1 MNFSELG
8 LPEALLR
15 AITKLGHEQP
25 TEVQGLA
32 IPLILEQHDL
42 LAAAQT
48 GTGKTGAFALPI
60 LARLR
65 SCGPKGCAPRALIM
79 TPTRELANQVAASF
93 RDYGQFVSLR
103 TETVYGGVG
112 MLPQIKALRRG
123 IDVLVATPGRLLDH
137 VTQRTVDLSR
147 VEVLV
152 LDEADRMLDMG
163 FLPPIKRI
171 TSLLPTTRQSLLF
184 SATFSPEIRKLASG
198 LLNSPREVDVAP
210 STVTADTVTQRVMHV
225 GRDQK
230 RELLLHLLTEGDGNG
245 ALGRTLIF
253 ARTRFGAERLAEQ
266 LDRDGVAATAI
277 HGNKSQSQRLRALE
291 QFRRG
296 KVRALVATDVAAR
309 GIDVTGIS
317 HVVNFELPKAAEDY
331 VHRIGR
337 TGRAGA
343 SGIALSLVSGDE
355 RGQLKD
361 IERLLGRRLETSSIE
376 GLTIAAPAQQDSRPR
391 PATNRR
397 PGKNGTNGKQGG
409 HGGFGRDWQPAGARE
424 RSHDA
429 PHAKRQGKGPKRF
442 ANQKPR

>member
-32 IPLILEQHDL
+32 IPMVLEQHDL

-60 LARLR
+60 LARLS

-79 TPTRELANQVAASF
+79 TPTRELANQVAGSF
-93 RDYGQFVSLR
+93 RDYGQFVSVR
-103 TETVYGGVG
+103 TETVFGGVG

-137 VTQRTVDLSR
+137 VTRRTVDLSR

-163 FLPPIKRI
+163 FLPPIRRI
-171 TSLLPTTRQSLLF
+171 SELLPKTRQSLLF
-184 SATFSPEIRKLASG
+184 SATFSPEIRKLAAG
-198 LLNSPREVDVAP
+198 LLTAPREIDVAP
-210 STVTADTVTQRVMHV
+210 RTVTADTVTQRVLHV
-225 GRDQK
+225 TRERKRD
-230 RELLLHLLTEGDGNG
+230 LLLHLLTEGDGHG
-245 ALGRTLIF
+245 ALGRTLVF

-266 LDRDGVAATAI
+266 LERDGVSATAI

-296 KVRALVATDVAAR
+296 KVRALVATDVASR

-343 SGIALSLVSGDE
+343 SGIALSLISSDE
-355 RGQLKD
+355 RGLLKD
-361 IERLLGRRLETSSIE
+361 IERMLGRRLETTTIE
-376 GLTIAAPAQQDSRPR
+376 GFTTAPAAQDARPH
-391 PATNRR
+391 PAAAHRR
-397 PGKNGTNGKQGG
+397 HNNGHGG
-409 HGGFGRDWQPAGARE
+409 HGGFGRDRPAAGGART
-424 RSHDA
+424 HDA
-429 PHAKRQGKGPKRF
+429 PHANRQGKGAKRF

>member
-8 LPEALLR
+8 LPEVLLR

-60 LARLR
+60 LARMR

-79 TPTRELANQVAASF
+79 TPTRELATQVAGSF
-93 RDYGQFVSLR
+93 RDYGQFASVR
-103 TETVYGGVG
+103 TETVFGGVA
-112 MLPQIKALRRG
+112 MVPQIKALRRG

-147 VEVLV
+147 VEILV

-163 FLPPIKRI
+163 FLPPIRRI
-171 TSLLPTTRQSLLF
+171 TELLPKTRQSLLF
-184 SATFSPEIRKLASG
+184 SATFSPEVRKLAAG
-198 LLNSPREVDVAP
+198 LLSSPREVDVAP
-210 STVTADTVTQRVMHV
+210 RTVTADTVAQRVLHV
-225 GRDQK
+225 TRERKRD
-230 RELLLHLLTEGDGNG
+230 LLLHLLTEGDGNG
-245 ALGRTLIF
+245 ALGRTLVF

-291 QFRRG
+291 HFRRG

-309 GIDVTGIS
+309 GIDVSGIS

-343 SGIALSLVSGDE
+343 SGIAVSLVSGDE

-361 IERLLGRRLETSSIE
+361 IERLLGRRLETTEIE
-376 GLTIAAPAQQDSRPR
+376 GFTTAAPSQQDSRPR
-391 PATNRR
+391 PAHRRHNGPGNR
-397 PGKNGTNGKQGG
+397 NG
-409 HGGFGRDWQPAGARE
+409 HGGYGRDRQQPGSRE
-424 RSHDA
+424 RFHDA
-429 PHAKRQGKGPKRF
+429 PRAQHPGKAAKRVV
-442 ANQKPR
+442 NQKPR